1 MAGKKKPV
9 VDLTSQELSFP
20 IDGLTA
26 KLIAFNPNT
35 MTLRIDLYEDGARVK
50 SDSSFPF
57 AHLPKPL
64 KKVVKPL

>member
-1 MAGKKKPV
+1 MAKKKKPV

-20 IDGLTA
+20 LDDLTA
-26 KLIAFNPNT
+26 KLISFDPNT
-35 MTLRIDLYEDGARVK
+35 MTVRIDFYGEGVRVK
-50 SDSSFPF
+50 SDNSFPF